1 MSYEEKKRLLYEKLA
16 QGFPRDKPSVSVVT
30 VPVSAFA
37 EKAKANP
44 SGVRVVVVG
53 RDGHS
58 GFEPPKPNPNHV
70 KVLVDRSQRWTLT
83 AALSGRSLS
92 NMNTTPLTDCAEKS
106 RR

>member
-70 KVLVDRSQRWTLT
+70 KVLVDRVSEVD
-83 AALSGRSLS
+83 AYGRPIWPKFVEHEY
-92 NMNTTPLTDCAEKS
+92 NPLD
-106 RR
+106 RLR